1 MTDYDLIVRGGTVYD
16 GSGADPFTADVGIRG
31 DTIAAVGDLSG
42 ATAAAEVDASGLAVA
57 PGFINMLSW
66 SNESLIYDGRSQ
78 SEIRQ
83 GVTLEVLGE
92 GVSMGPL
99 NEAMKST
106 ELGAYME
113 QDDIT
118 YPVEWTTLGEYLD
131 WLAARGVSPNI
142 ASFVGSAT
150 VRIHEI
156 GYDDREATPEE
167 LARMVELVRQAMREG
182 AVGLSSAL
190 IYPPATYHRFD
201 ELQALARA
209 AGEYGGLYISHI
221 ASEGADIENAVADLI
236 DLADLAGVRA
246 EIYHLKVAGQSN
258 WHKLDSVIEMIEDA
272 RHDGLP
278 ITADMYTYPYSG
290 TGLDACIPPWAHEGG
305 FRKLLERIADPET
318 RARIKAD
325 MERPADADGLPDSAD
340 GSVWENM
347 YADNAPEGIL
357 LAGFRK
363 EHLRPLQGR
372 TLADVARERGTSP
385 KDTLLDLIAEDESR
399 VFAMYFSMSEDNLR
413 RQVTLPWVSFCS
425 DAASMAPE
433 GVFLNKNPHPR
444 AYGAF
449 ARLLAKYVRDEGLI
463 TLQEAVRRLTSL
475 PAHNLRLE
483 RRGLLKDGY
492 YADVVV
498 FDPATIQDHAT
509 PENPHQYATGVL
521 HVLVNGVPVLKDGE
535 HTGATPGRVVRGPGW
550 GQTVPYAFDYPAAL
564 HPFLTL
570 GGSYSGNYTE
580 FEIGRAYIPD
590 LIRMATDWRLY
601 DIARSA
607 AYHWAPV
614 HAWRRLSQLGAREAA
629 EPLTKLLAFMDPLI
643 VKEMPQVYT
652 MFGPET
658 IGVLAAVLNDDQ
670 ASPIARSTA
679 LSCLRSMAE
688 EYPEVYDLCVGIMTA
703 QLEQGQSNGPLLN
716 SFLVRHLVYMQAESA
731 VGVIVRAYN
740 EAEIWENVAGTLKDN
755 LVELGV
761 VMSDELRALLGR
773 DDEDDAETAIQQM
786 RTAQRRAAAKKKA
799 KRKQAKQQRKAQR
812 RRK

>member
-16 GSGADPFTADVGIRG
+16 GSGADPFIADVGVRG
-31 DTIAAVGDLSG
+31 DTIAAIGDLSS
-42 ATAAAEVDASGLAVA
+42 ATAAVEVDASGLAVA

-113 QDDIT
+113 QDDIV

-167 LARMVELVRQAMREG
+167 LERMVELVRQAMREG
-182 AVGLSSAL
+182 AMGLSSAL
-190 IYPPATYHRFD
+190 IYPPATYHRPD
-201 ELQALARA
+201 ELEALARA

-221 ASEGADIENAVADLI
+221 ASEGADIEGAVDDLV
-236 DLADLAGVRA
+236 DLVDWTGVRA
-246 EIYHLKVAGQSN
+246 EIYHLKVAGQPN
-258 WHKLDSVIEMIEDA
+258 WHKLDSVIEVIEEA
-272 RHDGLP
+272 RRAGLH
-278 ITADMYTYPYSG
+278 ITANMYTYPYSG

-305 FRKLLERIADPET
+305 FRKLLERIADPQT
-318 RARIKAD
+318 RERIKAD
-325 MERPADADGLPDSAD
+325 MERPADH
-340 GSVWENM
+340 WENM
-347 YADNAPEGIL
+347 YADNSPESIV

-363 EHLRPLQGR
+363 EHLRPLQSR

-463 TLQEAVRRLTSL
+463 TLQEAVRRLTAL
-475 PAHNLRLE
+475 PAENLRLE

-498 FDPATIQDHAT
+498 FDPAAIQDHAT
-509 PENPHQYATGVL
+509 PENPHQYATGVV

-550 GQTVPYAFDYPAAL
+550 GQTAPYAFDYPQAL

-570 GGSYSGNYTE
+570 GGDYSGNYTE
-580 FEIGRAYIPD
+580 FEIGRAHIPD
-590 LIRMATDWRLY
+590 LIRMATDQRLY
-601 DIARSA
+601 ELKRKL

-614 HAWRRLSQLGAREAA
+614 HAWRRLGQLRAKEAA
-629 EPLTKLLAFMDPLI
+629 EPLTALFSYIDPL
-643 VKEMPQVYT
+643 VVQEMPTVYT

-658 IGVLAAVLNDDQ
+658 IGVLAAVLSDERV
-670 ASPIARSTA
+670 SPIARSVA
-679 LSCLRSMAE
+679 LGCLRDMAE
-688 EYPEVYDLCVGIMTA
+688 EYPQVYDLCVGIMTA
-703 QLEQGQSNGPLLN
+703 QLEQGGANGPWLN
-716 SFLVRHLVYMQAESA
+716 SLLVITLVQIEAESA
-731 VGVIVRAYN
+731 VTSIIRAYN
-740 EAEIWENVAGTLKDN
+740 EFEIWEDIAGTLHNN
-755 LVELGV
+755 LVKLDV

-773 DDEDDAETAIQQM
+773 DGEEDAETVV
-786 RTAQRRAAAKKKA
+786 RRLPTLQRSADTKKKA
-799 KRKQAKQQRKAQR
+799 KRKQAKQQRKAQQ

>member
-31 DTIAAVGDLSG
+31 DTIAAIGDLSG
-42 ATAAAEVDASGLAVA
+42 ATAAVEVDASGLAVA

-106 ELGAYME
+106 ELGAYLE

-118 YPVEWTTLGEYLD
+118 YPIEWTTLGEYLD

-167 LARMVELVRQAMREG
+167 LERMVELVRQAMREG

-190 IYPPATYHRFD
+190 IYPPATYHRPD
-201 ELQALARA
+201 ELEALVRA

-221 ASEGADIENAVADLI
+221 ASEGADIENAVSDFI
-236 DLADLAGVRA
+236 DLADWADIRA

-258 WHKLDSVIEMIEDA
+258 WHKLDSVIEIIENA
-272 RHDGLP
+272 RSDGLH

-305 FRKLLERIADPET
+305 FKKLLERIADPET
-318 RARIKAD
+318 RERIKAD
-325 MERPADADGLPDSAD
+325 MERPTDTEHPDD
-340 GSVWENM
+340 LWENM
-347 YADNAPEGIL
+347 YADNSPESIV

-463 TLQEAVRRLTSL
+463 TLQEAVRRLTAL
-475 PAHNLRLE
+475 PAQNLRLE

-498 FDPATIQDHAT
+498 FDPAAIQDHAT
-509 PENPHQYATGVL
+509 PENPHQYATGVM

-550 GQTVPYAFDYPAAL
+550 GQTVPYGFDYPQAL

-570 GGSYSGNYTE
+570 GGGYTGNYAE
-580 FEIGRAYIPD
+580 FEIGRAHIPD
-590 LIRMATDWRLY
+590 LIRMATDRRLY
-601 DIARSA
+601 DPERAL
-607 AYHWAPV
+607 AYHWAPM
-614 HAWRRLSQLGAREAA
+614 HAWRRLGQLGAKEAA
-629 EPLTKLLAFMDPLI
+629 EPLTKLFNFIDPLI
-643 VKEMPQVYT
+643 VQEMPTVYA
-652 MFGPET
+652 MLGPET
-658 IGVLAAVLNDDQ
+658 IGTLAAVLSDDRDT
-670 ASPIARSTA
+670 PIARTTA
-679 LSCLRSMAE
+679 LACLRNIAE
-688 EYPEVYDLCVGIMTA
+688 EYPEVYDLCVGIVTA
-703 QLEQGQSNGPLLN
+703 QLEQGQSNGPWLN
-716 SFLVRHLVYMQAESA
+716 SFLVRTLANLQAESA
-731 VGVIVRAYN
+731 VTSIIRAYD
-740 EAEIWENVAGTLKDN
+740 ECEIWENVAGTLKDN
-755 LVELGV
+755 LVAMGV

-773 DDEDDAETAIQQM
+773 DDEDDTDTEIEHLRAA
-786 RTAQRRAAAKKKA
+786 RRRADAKKKA

>member
-1 MTDYDLIVRGGTVYD
+1 MTDYDVIVRGGTVYD
-16 GSGADPFTADVGIRG
+16 GSGADPFTADIGIRG
-31 DTIAAVGDLSG
+31 DVIAAIGDLSTASA
-42 ATAAAEVDASGLAVA
+42 ATEIDASGLAVA

-92 GVSMGPL
+92 GTSMGPL
-99 NEAMKST
+99 NEDMKRT
-106 ELGAYME
+106 EIGAYME
-113 QDDIT
+113 QGDIT
-118 YPVEWTTLGEYLD
+118 YPIEWTTLGEYLD

-167 LARMVELVRQAMREG
+167 LKRMVELVRQAMREG
-182 AVGLSSAL
+182 ALGLSSAL
-190 IYPPATYHRFD
+190 IYPPATYHRFE
-201 ELQALARA
+201 ELVALAHA
-209 AGEYGGLYISHI
+209 AGEYGGVYISHI
-221 ASEGADIENAVADLI
+221 ANEGTGIESAVADFL
-236 DLADLAGVRA
+236 DLADLASVRA
-246 EIYHLKVAGQSN
+246 EIYHLKVAGRSN
-258 WHKLDSVIEMIEDA
+258 WHKLDGVIEMIEDA
-272 RHDGLP
+272 RRDGLH

-290 TGLDACIPPWAHEGG
+290 TGLDVCIPPWAHEGG
-305 FRKLLERIADPET
+305 FTKLLERIADPET

-325 MERPADADGLPDSAD
+325 MERLADTDGGL
-340 GSVWENM
+340 WENM
-347 YADNAPEGIL
+347 YADNSPENIL

-399 VFAMYFSMSEDNLR
+399 VFALYFSMSEDNLR

-433 GVFLNKNPHPR
+433 GVFLRKNPHPR

-449 ARLLAKYVRDEGLI
+449 ARLLAKYVREEGLI

-475 PAHNLRLE
+475 PAHNLRLD

-564 HPFLTL
+564 HPFITL
-570 GGSYSGNYTE
+570 GGDYAGTYTE

-590 LIRMATDWRLY
+590 LIRMATDQRLY
-601 DIARSA
+601 HIERTET
-607 AYHWAPV
+607 YHWAPV
-614 HAWRRLSQLGAREAA
+614 HAWRRLGQLGAKEAA
-629 EPLTKLLAFMDPLI
+629 EPLTKLFGLMDSLI
-643 VKEMPQVYT
+643 VAEMPRVYT
-652 MFGPET
+652 LLGPET
-658 IGVLAAVLNDDQ
+658 FGTLVTVIDDSS
-670 ASPIARSTA
+670 ASPIARSNA
-679 LSCLRSMAE
+679 LVCLRALMH
-688 EYPEVYDLCVGIMTA
+688 EYPELYNLGVNAMVA
-703 QLEQGQSNGPLLN
+703 QLERENPGDPLFS
-716 SFLVRHLVYMQAESA
+716 SFVVRYLVDLREESA
-731 VGVIVRAYN
+731 VEAIVRAY
-740 EAEIWENVAGTLKDN
+740 EAGFIRSNIAGSLKDN
-755 LVELGV
+755 LVQMGV
-761 VMSDELRALLGR
+761 VMSDELRAVLGR
-773 DDEDDAETAIQQM
+773 DDEDDADTATQQM
-786 RTAQRRAAAKKKA
+786 RAALRRADAKKKA
-799 KRKQAKQQRKAQR
+799 KRKQAKQQRKVQR

>member
-1 MTDYDLIVRGGTVYD
+1 MPDYDLIIRSGTVYD
-16 GSGADPFTADVGIRG
+16 GSGADPITADVGIRG
-31 DTIAAVGDLSG
+31 DTIAAVADLSG

-66 SNESLIYDGRSQ
+66 SNESLIHDGRSQ

-99 NEAMKST
+99 TEAMKST
-106 ELGAYME
+106 EPGAYMD
-113 QDDIT
+113 QDDIR

-156 GYDDREATPEE
+156 GYGDREAGPEE
-167 LARMVELVRQAMREG
+167 LARMAELVRQAMREG

-190 IYPPATYHRFD
+190 IYPPATYHSFE
-201 ELQALARA
+201 ELLELVRA

-221 ASEGADIENAVADLI
+221 ASEGADIENAVADFL
-236 DLADLAGVRA
+236 DLADLARVRA

-258 WHKLDSVIEMIEDA
+258 WNKLDSVIEMIEDA
-272 RHDGLP
+272 RRDGLH

-290 TGLDACIPPWAHEGG
+290 TGLDACIPPWAHDGG
-305 FRKLLERIADPET
+305 FTKLLERIADPET

-325 MERPADADGLPDSAD
+325 MERPDDD
-340 GSVWENM
+340 WENM
-347 YADNAPEGIL
+347 FADNSPENIM

-449 ARLLAKYVRDEGLI
+449 ARVLAKYVREEGLL

-475 PAHNLRLE
+475 PAENLRLE

-498 FDPATIQDHAT
+498 FDPAAIQDHAT
-509 PENPHQYATGVL
+509 PENPHQYATGMA
-521 HVLVNGVPVLKDGE
+521 HVFVNGVQVLKDGE

-550 GQTVPYAFDYPAAL
+550 GQTVPYGYDYPAAL

-570 GGSYSGNYTE
+570 GGDYAGTYAE
-580 FEIGRAYIPD
+580 FEIGRAFIPD
-590 LIRMATDWRLY
+590 LIRLATDKRLY
-601 DIARSA
+601 EIERTRT
-607 AYHWAPV
+607 YHWAPM
-614 HAWRRLSQLGAREAA
+614 HAWRRLGQLRAKEAA
-629 EPLTKLLAFMDPLI
+629 EPLTELFSYIDPLVI
-643 VKEMPQVYT
+643 QEIPAVYT
-652 MFGPET
+652 MLGPET
-658 IGVLAAVLNDDQ
+658 IGVLAAVLSDEH
-670 ASPIARSTA
+670 ASPIARSVA
-679 LSCLRSMAE
+679 LSCLRNIAE
-688 EYPEVYDLCVGIMTA
+688 EYPQVYDLCTGIMIT
-703 QLEQGQSNGPLLN
+703 QLEQGEANGPMLN
-716 SFLVRHLVYMQAESA
+716 SFLVRQLVEMGAESA
-731 VGVIVRAYN
+731 IEAIIRAYG
-740 EAEIWENVAGTLKDN
+740 ETEMWENISGTLREN
-755 LVELGV
+755 LVKLGV
-761 VMSDELRALLGR
+761 MMSDEMRTLLGR
-773 DDEDDAETAIQQM
+773 DDGDDEYPEA
-786 RTAQRRAAAKKKA
+786 RRARDAVRRADAKKKA

-812 RRK
+812 RQK